1 MMFSVIWPKGCM
13 VVEEPAIT
21 YGSTQFDNPTML
33 ARDVH
38 NNMLVNN
45 LSAIPSPKTL
55 TVQKYINCK
64 DESSNTGRD
73 K

>member
-1 MMFSVIWPKGCM
+1 M

-45 LSAIPSPKTL
+45 IPAIPSPKTL
-55 TVQKYINCK
+55 TVQKYIN
-64 DESSNTGRD
+64 
-73 K
+73 